1 MQYLNAVSFAKK
13 RIRNLAI
20 FVVKKFIY
28 KQHQILLHMYAT
40 ITKEIVNE
48 ALQIGNTKIHNAI
61 ISLMYTSSLDIDAI
75 INLKVGDLVKAYNSY
90 FNEDEDQNIDVL
102 LGKDTSD
109 MYPCWVLDSGDKH
122 RVTFNT
128 PGASYYLFG
137 YLKENA
143 KYYDLDFRDFL
154 FKTKPKGSDEYEG
167 IKRAYITNLF
177 NKKSNPLKELIIT
190 PDNFKFTTITFN
202 KSFERICETYLNVDD
217 KSELIDLFMGNAT
230 DDNVYYKQ
238 YLENPT
244 SILEYYKK
252 LLPYIELDNF
262 MSSQQQ
268 VIKNPI
274 PQEPVSSKKYDDEII
289 SVVSN
294 YYNKRLKDSTYT
306 REKYLFLTDYV
317 YDLIVNA
324 KNLGISQDI
333 SKINFDQ
340 LFKRAEFNWALK
352 QYPDNVSRDI
362 DREHC
367 EDDLFDAA
375 SILDELDIKDI
386 VPIFPDLF
394 VECLDEIINSDFQYT
409 DTITIHE
416 SEYSQA
422 FSCYLHKLDI
432 QSHNSTYFNR

>member
-1 MQYLNAVSFAKK
+1 
-13 RIRNLAI
+13 
-20 FVVKKFIY
+20 
-28 KQHQILLHMYAT
+28 MYAI

-75 INLKVGDLVKAYNSY
+75 INLKVGDLLKAYNSY

-252 LLPYIELDNF
+252 LLPYIELDSL
-262 MSSQQQ
+262 MSVQQPITQ
-268 VIKNPI
+268 NQII
-274 PQEPVSSKKYDDEII
+274 PQEPTISKEYNNETIQTI
-289 SVVSN
+289 SK
-294 YYNKRLKDSTYT
+294 YYNSNVKDSTHTY
-306 REKYLFLTDYV
+306 EKYIYLTDYV
-317 YDLIVNA
+317 YDCIENA
-324 KNLGISQDI
+324 KNLGIHQDI
-333 SKINFDQ
+333 SKTNFDQ
-340 LFKRAEFNWALK
+340 LFKRAEFAWALK
-352 QYPDNVSRDI
+352 QYPDDVSRDI
-362 DREHC
+362 DKQFC
-367 EDDLFDAA
+367 KDDLFDAA
-375 SILDELDIKDI
+375 LILEELDIKDI
-386 VPIFPDLF
+386 VPIFIDLF
-394 VECLDEIINSDFQYT
+394 AECLDEVIAPVFQYANS
-409 DTITIHE
+409 ITIHE
-416 SEYSQA
+416 SEYNQA
-422 FSCYLHKLDI
+422 FSCYLHKLDN
-432 QSHNSTYFNR
+432 QSHKSTYFNRK

>member
-1 MQYLNAVSFAKK
+1 
-13 RIRNLAI
+13 
-20 FVVKKFIY
+20 
-28 KQHQILLHMYAT
+28 
-40 ITKEIVNE
+40 
-48 ALQIGNTKIHNAI
+48 
-61 ISLMYTSSLDIDAI
+61 
-75 INLKVGDLVKAYNSY
+75 
-90 FNEDEDQNIDVL
+90 
-102 LGKDTSD
+102 
-109 MYPCWVLDSGDKH
+109 
-122 RVTFNT
+122 
-128 PGASYYLFG
+128 
-137 YLKENA
+137 
-143 KYYDLDFRDFL
+143 
-154 FKTKPKGSDEYEG
+154 
-167 IKRAYITNLF
+167 
-177 NKKSNPLKELIIT
+177 
-190 PDNFKFTTITFN
+190 
-202 KSFERICETYLNVDD
+202 
-217 KSELIDLFMGNAT
+217 
-230 DDNVYYKQ
+230 
-238 YLENPT
+238 
-244 SILEYYKK
+244 
-252 LLPYIELDNF
+252 

-294 YYNKRLKDSTYT
+294 YYNKHLKDSTYT

-386 VPIFPDLF
+386 PIFPDLF